1 MYEMC
6 RVRGAGLK
14 TVHLPPYKPFPCFV
28 GLCCYRCDY
37 ECTHRCWNILHWVY
51 LKMLKSLGAAFPL
64 KAGGCLRCRF
74 LGLLL
79 GRCWESPLSHHTRHP
94 AVAELPAWPVV
105 SLSPSCDSGL
115 APGT

>member
-37 ECTHRCWNILHWVY
+37 ECTHRCWNILRWVY
-51 LKMLKSLGAAFPL
+51 LKMLKSLGAAFPPEGRRVPSL
-64 KAGGCLRCRF
+64 PFSWAALRA
-74 LGLLL
+74 LL
-79 GRCWESPLSHHTRHP
+79 GVPTVTSHE
-94 AVAELPAWPVV
+94 A
-105 SLSPSCDSGL
+105 SSG
-115 APGT
+115 G